1 MTLTDRIQ
9 SELRTAMKAGDRP
22 RVDAIRL
29 LMSSLQKAEK
39 DRPAGEFG
47 DRDAEA
53 VLRRE
58 RKQRVEAATAYRDA
72 GQEERAAAEE
82 ADLPVID
89 EFLPA
94 PLSEAELES
103 LVDAAVTD
111 SGATSMRDMG
121 AVMKLVSERSGGRAD
136 GRAASALVRAR
147 LQT

>member
-1 MTLTDRIQ
+1 VIGRIQ
-9 SELRTAMKAGDRP
+9 SELRGSLRAGDRT
-22 RVDAIRL
+22 RTNALRL
-29 LMSSLQKAEK
+29 LLSALQKAEK

-47 DRDAEA
+47 EAEEQA

-58 RKQRVEAATAYRDA
+58 RKQRVEAAETYRAA
-72 GQEERAAAEE
+72 GHEERAAAEE

-94 PLSEAELES
+94 PLSEADLEA
-103 LVDAAVTD
+103 LVDAVVAD

-136 GRAASALVRAR
+136 GRVASALVRAR